1 MGIFNL
7 ITSSIFGCYW
17 VLDAQYVFAVDPYK
31 IWQIIILLFS
41 LHCSVLHDKPSVP
54 MLQWYTYRIQ
64 YSNTLSCWGVLLWAY
79 FYHTFIFYVLTVDW
93 RSAHTHTPSP
103 PKVSSMNTYSTLWY
117 VPFHIF
123 NHFFACYTILIFQIH
138 STRGFKPI
146 LGFKPEILI
155 PWLDT
160 MLENQCKKM
169 TSCSWIKP
177 QWNPSHTIIFL
188 WDFSIL

>member
-1 MGIFNL
+1 MINPQYPCSNGIPTVYNIL
-7 ITSSIFGCYW
+7 IPYP
-17 VLDAQYVFAVDPYK
+17 AEVFYCEH
-31 IWQIIILLFS
+31 ISTTLLYF
-41 LHCSVLHDKPSVP
+41 
-54 MLQWYTYRIQ
+54 MYLQ
-64 YSNTLSCWGVLLWAY
+64 
-79 FYHTFIFYVLTVDW
+79 LTGGQ
-93 RSAHTHTPSP
+93 HTHTPSP

-123 NHFFACYTILIFQIH
+123 HYFFACYTILIFQIH